1 METAEQQNLFAKK
14 SSKSFRMLI
23 YVDEISERLIY
34 TLDFV
39 FKERGLSYSLT
50 NDGQHFITSSTAKI
64 NYSERYFSNELQLKS
79 STVLFDE
86 EVFVYEIGSGT
97 FEDEEC
103 LSFNKVIDPLAS
115 IFYVITRME
124 ESTSTFEDRHGRF
137 PLERSVL
144 HRFGWIEKAMC
155 DRWAVDFLRF
165 LDRKELISFRNR
177 STDVEIIPTFD
188 IDNVF
193 AYQWKNGLRK
203 WVSSAKDL
211 IKGDRRRIIERRD
224 VIRGIKK
231 DPYDTFEDIL
241 AVRKAGFAVRMFWL
255 LGDYAK
261 FDRNVSHKDPRHQAL
276 IKTMSESCIVG
287 IHPSYKSNSYEYY
300 LHEEKERLEEII
312 LQTVEHSRQHFLK
325 LKISV
330 TYPILIEQGIRH
342 DYTMG
347 FAENVGFR
355 AGTARS
361 FPWFDLTKNKPT
373 ELIVHPFA
381 YMDGTLNE
389 YMKLS
394 PLEAKETILKLY
406 KEIQEFGGDFLCVW
420 HNETIGDYG
429 IWEGWREVLNYTLS
443 LNEQK

>member
-1 METAEQQNLFAKK
+1 
-14 SSKSFRMLI
+14 MLI
-23 YVDEISERLIY
+23 YVDQISERMIY

-39 FKERGLSYSLT
+39 FKERGLDYSLT
-50 NDGQHFITSSTAKI
+50 NDGHFFEAYTESKI
-64 NYSERYFSNELQLKS
+64 NYSDRYFANLLHVKPA
-79 STVLFDE
+79 TVLFDE
-86 EVFVYEIGSGT
+86 EILIYELGEGE
-97 FEDEEC
+97 FEDEQC

-115 IFYVITRME
+115 IFYVISRME
-124 ESTSTFEDRHGRF
+124 EFTSSFEDKHGRF

-144 HRFGWIEKAMC
+144 HRYGWIEKAIC

-165 LDRKELISFRNR
+165 LDRNECISFRNR

-188 IDNVF
+188 IDNVY

-203 WVSSAKDL
+203 WVSRARDI
-211 IKGDRRRIIERRD
+211 IKRDRSRILERRD
-224 VIRGIKK
+224 VLNGDKK

-241 AVRKAGFAVRMFWL
+241 AVRDAGFAVRMFWL

-312 LQTVEHSRQHFLK
+312 LKPVEHSRQHFLK
-325 LKISV
+325 LKIAI

-355 AGTARS
+355 AGTARP
-361 FPWFDLTKNKPT
+361 FKWFDLTKNKPT
-373 ELIVHPFA
+373 ELTVHPFA

-394 PLEAKETILKLY
+394 PQAAMETIQKLY
-406 KEIQEFGGDFLCVW
+406 KEIQKYGGDFLCVW

-429 IWEGWREVLNYTLS
+429 IWKGWRDVLNYTLA
-443 LNEQK
+443 LKEQK

>member
-1 METAEQQNLFAKK
+1 MATAKLQSLFAKK
-14 SSKSFRMLI
+14 SLKNFRMLI

-50 NDGQHFITSSTAKI
+50 NDGQHFISSLSAKI
-64 NYSERYFSNELQLKS
+64 NYSERYFSNVLQVKP

-86 EVFVYEIGSGT
+86 EVLIYEIGNGT

-103 LSFNKVIDPLAS
+103 LTFNKVIDPLAS

-203 WVSSAKDL
+203 WVSSARDI
-211 IKGDRRRIIERRD
+211 IKGDRHRILERRD
-224 VIRGIKK
+224 V
-231 DPYDTFEDIL
+231 T
-241 AVRKAGFAVRMFWL
+241 
-255 LGDYAK
+255 
-261 FDRNVSHKDPRHQAL
+261 
-276 IKTMSESCIVG
+276 
-287 IHPSYKSNSYEYY
+287 
-300 LHEEKERLEEII
+300 KE
-312 LQTVEHSRQHFLK
+312 
-325 LKISV
+325 
-330 TYPILIEQGIRH
+330 
-342 DYTMG
+342 
-347 FAENVGFR
+347 
-355 AGTARS
+355 
-361 FPWFDLTKNKPT
+361 
-373 ELIVHPFA
+373 VH
-381 YMDGTLNE
+381 
-389 YMKLS
+389 
-394 PLEAKETILKLY
+394 I
-406 KEIQEFGGDFLCVW
+406 
-420 HNETIGDYG
+420 
-429 IWEGWREVLNYTLS
+429 
-443 LNEQK
+443 

>member
-1 METAEQQNLFAKK
+1 
-14 SSKSFRMLI
+14 MLI

-39 FKERGLSYSLT
+39 FKERGLTYSLT
-50 NDGQHFITSSTAKI
+50 NDGRFFLSSSEAKI
-64 NYSERYFSNELQLKS
+64 NYSERHFPDEIQVKPA
-79 STVLFDE
+79 TVLFDE
-86 EVFVYEIGSGT
+86 EVLIYEIGTGS

-124 ESTSTFEDRHGRF
+124 EFTSTIEDRHGRF

-144 HRFGWIEKAMC
+144 KRFGWIEKAIC

-165 LDRKELISFRNR
+165 LDRSELITFTNQSN
-177 STDVEIIPTFD
+177 TIEIIPTFD
-188 IDNVF
+188 IDNVY
-193 AYQWKNGLRK
+193 AYKWKNGLRR
-203 WVSSAKDL
+203 WVSQAKDV
-211 IKGDRRRIIERRD
+211 IRGDRNRLLERRD
-224 VIRGIKK
+224 VLKSTKK
-231 DPYDTFEDIL
+231 DPYDTFDDIL
-241 AVRKAGFAVRMFWL
+241 AVGKAGFAVRMFWL

-261 FDRNVSHKDPRHQAL
+261 FDRNVSHKDPRHQSL

-312 LQTVEHSRQHFLK
+312 HQSVEHSRQHFLK
-325 LKISV
+325 LKIGI

-347 FAENVGFR
+347 FAEHVGFR
-355 AGTARS
+355 AGTARP
-361 FPWFDLTKNKPT
+361 FNWFDLTRNKPT
-373 ELIVHPFA
+373 ELIIHPFA

-389 YMKLS
+389 YMKLT
-394 PLEAKETILKLY
+394 PQEAKKVILNLY
-406 KEIQEFGGDFLCVW
+406 MEIEKYGGDFLCVW

-429 IWEGWREVLNYTLS
+429 IWRGWRDVLNYTLS
-443 LNEQK
+443 LNELK

>member
-1 METAEQQNLFAKK
+1 
-14 SSKSFRMLI
+14 MLI

-34 TLDFV
+34 ALDFV
-39 FKERGLSYSLT
+39 FKERGLTYSLT
-50 NDGQHFITSSTAKI
+50 NDGRFFQSSTEAKI
-64 NYSERYFSNELQLKS
+64 NYSERHFPDEIQVKPA
-79 STVLFDE
+79 TVLFDE
-86 EVFVYEIGSGT
+86 EVLIYEIGTGK

-124 ESTSTFEDRHGRF
+124 ECTSTFEDRHGRF

-144 HRFGWIEKAMC
+144 NRFGWIEKAMC

-165 LDRKELISFRNR
+165 LDRSELITFRNR

-188 IDNVF
+188 IDNVY
-193 AYQWKNGLRK
+193 AYQWKKGIRK
-203 WVSSAKDL
+203 WVSSARDV
-211 IKGDRRRIIERRD
+211 IKGDRQRILERRD
-224 VIRGIKK
+224 VLKGEKK

-241 AVRKAGFAVRMFWL
+241 TIQKAGFAVRMFWL

-261 FDRNVSHKDPRHQAL
+261 FDRNVSHKDPRHQTL
-276 IKTMSESCIVG
+276 IKSMSESCIIG

-312 LQTVEHSRQHFLK
+312 HQPVEHSRQHFLK
-325 LKISV
+325 LKIAV
-330 TYPILIEQGIRH
+330 TYPILIEQGVRH

-347 FAENVGFR
+347 FAEHVGFR
-355 AGTARS
+355 AGTARP
-361 FPWFDLTKNKPT
+361 FQWFDLTRNKPT
-373 ELIVHPFA
+373 ELIIHPFA

-389 YMKLS
+389 YMKLT
-394 PLEAKETILKLY
+394 PEEATQVILKLY
-406 KEIQEFGGDFLCVW
+406 KEIEKYGGDFLCVW

-443 LNEQK
+443 LNKQK